1 MVSDIVIRVRK
12 EGKMYGGTLHV
23 CALSFRPGPNLTI
36 THIACLSSSVN
47 LPSDPSVL
55 QEVYLPGDSGKKKKN
70 SNITLK
76 KKSLRVAIKINHHG
90 YTGML
95 HRGGRLFRLQS
106 RFMTWEFMV
115 GNSTRWTLHQDIY
128 CMFPKS
134 TGFSKKPFV
143 TSLNIVSFLSVLDF

>member
-1 MVSDIVIRVRK
+1 
-12 EGKMYGGTLHV
+12 
-23 CALSFRPGPNLTI
+23 
-36 THIACLSSSVN
+36 
-47 LPSDPSVL
+47 
-55 QEVYLPGDSGKKKKN
+55 
-70 SNITLK
+70 
-76 KKSLRVAIKINHHG
+76 
-90 YTGML
+90 ML

-143 TSLNIVSFLSVLDF
+143 TSLNIVSFLSVLNFWAVSSKPRGLLLCSPLHTDESECLSLHYPFTVGSFSKPWEFCLLHSPKPLVITCFHPYFLNRRQELTLDPEMKTSADWRW